1 MIETQH
7 LAKHFKNF
15 QAVKDVSFRAADGQI
30 FGLLGPNGAG
40 KTTTLRMLS
49 TVIKPSGG
57 TATIDGYDIRTQKDQ
72 VRSNLGI
79 LVESAGLYAH
89 STTREHLRY
98 IGNLH
103 GMNGQNLEQRIDY
116 LIERLGMS
124 DFADRHAKGFSRGM
138 VRKVVMGMALIHDP
152 RNVILDEPTQG
163 LDVVSTRAVRQI
175 IHDFKQDGRC
185 VVLSTHIM
193 DEVERLCDRVA
204 IVHRGEILESGTP
217 QELIDKYHADSLE
230 SAFVEIIGADA
241 LLAEARREAEKEEGK
256 RK

>member
-1 MIETQH
+1 MIEAQH
-7 LAKHFKNF
+7 LAKTFKDF
-15 QAVKDVSFRAADGQI
+15 HAVKDVSFTAADGEI

-49 TVIKPSGG
+49 TVIQPTSG

-72 VRSNLGI
+72 VRSSLGI

-103 GMNGQNLEQRIDY
+103 GLNGSGLERRIDE
-116 LIERLGMS
+116 LIARLGME
-124 DFADRHAKGFSRGM
+124 DFADRRANGFSRGM
-138 VRKVVMGMALIHDP
+138 VRKVVMGMALIHNP

-163 LDVVSTRAVRQI
+163 LDVVSQRAVRDI
-175 IHDFKQDGRC
+175 IHNFKADGRC

-204 IVHRGEILESGTP
+204 IVHRGEILASGTP
-217 QELIDKYHADSLE
+217 QELIERYHATDLE
-230 SAFVEIIGADA
+230 TAFVEIVGAEA
-241 LLAEARREAEKEEGK
+241 LLAEARREAEQESK